1 MATVRQAVMSLAL
14 VATVAATAWFALQ
27 EDPAADVQDL
37 LATPQRAAAPAR
49 MQAVASSAVSVA
61 VPPATVLAST
71 PRFAKAD
78 GNLFA
83 VRHWQASPLAGASVV
98 EVAPTPEPP
107 PVLPFK
113 YLGKLVE
120 GGEVVVFLAQ
130 GNQIHLA
137 RRGDVLAG
145 YRVDDLRADGMH
157 FTHLARNAPYD
168 LAFGSGN

>member
-1 MATVRQAVMSLAL
+1 MATLRQAVMSLAL

-27 EDPAADVQDL
+27 ADPAADVQDL
-37 LATPQRAAAPAR
+37 LAAPQRAAAPAR
-49 MQAVASSAVSVA
+49 MQAVAPSAVA
-61 VPPATVLAST
+61 VPPATVLANT

-83 VRHWQASPLAGASVV
+83 VRHWQAAPLAGAPVV
-98 EVAPTPEPP
+98 EAAPPPEPP
-107 PVLPFK
+107 PALPFK

-145 YRVDDLRADGMH
+145 YRVDELRADGMR